1 MSRFGW
7 CWGDAVL
14 GVTSAV
20 WLATQTRH
28 NDAMRPPVP
37 SINGILAVSASL
49 SATVGRMKASVFA
62 VLCGLS
68 CLHWSHCQASS
79 LRYCDQQAE
88 LSASQQD
95 TLFRFADIIKT
106 ELATSGHR
114 VALIARS
121 GLDLNW
127 LGARYSHAGISLQAS
142 PNGAWSVRQ
151 LYYACDEKKPRI
163 FDQGMSG
170 FLLGTDNPSVG
181 YVSVVLLPTTEAA
194 SLERTALDNRY
205 ALSLLGATYSANA
218 YAFSARYQNCNQ
230 WLLEMLAVA
239 WGDLADVDDL
249 RLESQQ
255 WLRGKNYLPTAFEI
269 GFGPLMWL
277 TNFIPWLHNDD
288 HPEADINNKIYRVS
302 MPASIESFVRQKV
315 PGATRVEFC
324 HADGRVVIRRGWQQI
339 AEGCK
344 PEESDSVFRLEP

>member
-1 MSRFGW
+1 
-7 CWGDAVL
+7 
-14 GVTSAV
+14 
-20 WLATQTRH
+20 
-28 NDAMRPPVP
+28 
-37 SINGILAVSASL
+37 
-49 SATVGRMKASVFA
+49 MKASAFIFF
-62 VLCGLS
+62 CGWL
-68 CLHWSHCQASS
+68 CLHWSPCQAGS

-88 LSASQQD
+88 LSTGQQD
-95 TLFRFADIIKT
+95 KLFRFADIIKT
-106 ELATSGHR
+106 ELERSGQR

-127 LGARYSHAGISLQAS
+127 LGARYSHAGISLKAS

-170 FLLGTDNPSVG
+170 FLLGADNPSVG
-181 YVSVVLLPTTEAA
+181 YVSVVLLPANEAT
-194 SLERTALDNRY
+194 SVERTAMDKRQ
-205 ALSLLGATYSANA
+205 ALRLLGATYSANA
-218 YAFSARYQNCNQ
+218 YAFSVRYQNCNQ
-230 WLLEMLAVA
+230 WMMEMLAVA

-249 RLESQQ
+249 RLVSQR
-255 WLRGKNYLPTAFEI
+255 WLRDQNYLPTAFEI
-269 GFGPLMWL
+269 GLRPLMWL

-288 HPEADINNKIYRVS
+288 HPEMDISNKIYRVS
-302 MPASIESFVRQKV
+302 MPASIESFVRETV

-344 PEESDSVFRLEP
+344 PEETDAVVLLDD